1 MQIGASD
8 MAIGKATGYKHQRT
22 IGRAS
27 GGEGMRPTGK
37 SEVMIGMF
45 GLMMLL
51 VVPAILL
58 SLFFD

>member
-1 MQIGASD
+1 

-22 IGRAS
+22 IGRAG